1 MHFPSLT
8 TRKKKLCI
16 PQKRY
21 NGNILWFWN
30 RDFSK
35 PWYTLKKVIVPCLQ
49 VTEGHKTCL
58 TTESVCTLGTQ
69 MDYWIVKRVS
79 FWVCECSRLVTIWSW
94 ACLASGRSDE
104 WAALCV
110 FIIRPSLESFLPP
123 INLMAPTQ
131 DGLASSRQSG
141 TCRRW
146 SALPLA
152 HRVDNFKEVSAG
164 TCFVGLCVWA
174 SQRFQPEFLRW
185 RV

>member
-1 MHFPSLT
+1 M
-8 TRKKKLCI
+8 
-16 PQKRY
+16 
-21 NGNILWFWN
+21 
-30 RDFSK
+30 
-35 PWYTLKKVIVPCLQ
+35 
-49 VTEGHKTCL
+49 TEGHKTCL
-58 TTESVCTLGTQ
+58 TTESVYTLGTQ

-141 TCRRW
+141 TCRQW

-164 TCFVGLCVWA
+164 TCFVGLCV
-174 SQRFQPEFLRW
+174 FKVTCVVQPCVITPLVLNYFSPEYGSCTEFITWSMCILVSFLTRLTFPIA
-185 RV
+185 